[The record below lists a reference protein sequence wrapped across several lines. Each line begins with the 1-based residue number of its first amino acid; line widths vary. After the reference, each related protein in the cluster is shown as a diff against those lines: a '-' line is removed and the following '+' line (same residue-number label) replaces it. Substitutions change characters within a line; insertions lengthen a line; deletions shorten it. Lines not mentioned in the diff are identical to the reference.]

1 MPLPNESRTNDID
14 VAYDCNVP
22 LTAVRK
28 FGAHKAGAGLP
39 LRLSNRQKVVR
50 RDERRRLFRLAVDYM
65 TAHDRIVLAQ
75 F

>member
-1 MPLPNESRTNDID
+1 MNDID
-14 VAYDCNVP
+14 VAYDCYVP

-28 FGAHKAGAGLP
+28 FGESRRRVAP
-39 LRLSNRQKVVR
+39 SLSNRQKVVR